1 MMNSAGVMFTSH
13 ASHASPAPAPPQ
25 TLGMLFWGNR
35 PSASFC
41 RIKRRMVVE
50 SKGES
55 MGAFSGS
62 GGENNTPNSPESW
75 PEAPTRKAEVQ
86 ATTTLSHDRSRA
98 VVDHGPTVGLGGPRF
113 LPTK

>member
-1 MMNSAGVMFTSH
+1 MQLQGSLLSTHRDALHDELEGRNEDLARIARFASAG
-13 ASHASPAPAPPQ
+13 PPQ

-41 RIKRRMVVE
+41 RIKRRMVLE

-62 GGENNTPNSPESW
+62 DGE
-75 PEAPTRKAEVQ
+75 
-86 ATTTLSHDRSRA
+86 HDAGRA
-98 VVDHGPTVGLGGPRF
+98 VRLIVQHATG
-113 LPTK
+113 